1 MTDNTQTWSDTQTYL
16 PYYLG
21 FARWCLYIIIKFI
34 PCIFYKFYT
43 KKFIN
48 NEKKKNEE
56 LFEEYEYTY
65 NDVTVLIPVYHT
77 PKSFKENIISI
88 AKNNPF
94 QIIIIADKTCYIEVL
109 HKVDEIEG
117 NIKVISESKPGK
129 REAMVTGLKRVTTR
143 LCCFIDDDCQV
154 NDLFLYNLV
163 IPFNYKNIGGVG
175 VMQITRSA
183 DPDRSMNLYEIMAD
197 FRLAARYI
205 EVKATTTVEKSCS
218 CISGRTACYKTEL
231 IQTEEFYDKFL
242 NEYFFGMKMLSG
254 DDKFITRFILNKGHK
269 TYHQLS
275 LNCHLTTTFESGS
288 KHWLQVVRWSRNTY
302 RSDIT
307 LLFVERKSW
316 RQNPFLS
323 IILLDKLFSPLYMIY
338 GLIIIPTF
346 SILNENYV
354 IFIGWICWLL
364 VSRGLKVIH
373 HFYRK
378 PKDLIY
384 LPIYIMYQY
393 ILMLIKIY
401 AIFTLNNRNWGSRAV
416 KMDANNEVLRTGE
429 HKDVEANETDYDG
442 DIENSNSDLSTNNI
456 ENKKN
461 KWNSSKIYPTKILKK
476 SAKI

>member
-1 MTDNTQTWSDTQTYL
+1 
-16 PYYLG
+16 
-21 FARWCLYIIIKFI
+21 
-34 PCIFYKFYT
+34 
-43 KKFIN
+43 
-48 NEKKKNEE
+48 
-56 LFEEYEYTY
+56 
-65 NDVTVLIPVYHT
+65 
-77 PKSFKENIISI
+77 
-88 AKNNPF
+88 
-94 QIIIIADKTCYIEVL
+94 
-109 HKVDEIEG
+109 
-117 NIKVISESKPGK
+117 
-129 REAMVTGLKRVTTR
+129 
-143 LCCFIDDDCQV
+143 
-154 NDLFLYNLV
+154 
-163 IPFNYKNIGGVG
+163 
-175 VMQITRSA
+175 
-183 DPDRSMNLYEIMAD
+183 
-197 FRLAARYI
+197 
-205 EVKATTTVEKSCS
+205 
-218 CISGRTACYKTEL
+218 
-231 IQTEEFYDKFL
+231 
-242 NEYFFGMKMLSG
+242 
-254 DDKFITRFILNKGHK
+254 
-269 TYHQLS
+269 
-275 LNCHLTTTFESGS
+275 
-288 KHWLQVVRWSRNTY
+288 
-302 RSDIT
+302 
-307 LLFVERKSW
+307 
-316 RQNPFLS
+316 
-323 IILLDKLFSPLYMIY
+323 MIY